1 MCCQVKKAL
10 RIRFGQPSAAD
21 SLNALLSEVLA
32 VIASATFAVFDP
44 HLVEIGLCLLGSKGD
59 HSDMAALADHLVS
72 IPSMATYK
80 SKIKSIVALF
90 GNFDNTMYFLRH
102 RSLYAMGGIQAA
114 RDELHAFLKAH
125 GGDKGEST
133 PDALLPDLL
142 QVLSSGLALIRQI
155 VEQISSRDV
164 EFAEDR
170 TWGSATEEQRDSNT
184 KAWVLDR

>member
-1 MCCQVKKAL
+1 MKKAL
-10 RIRFGQPSAAD
+10 RGRFGKPSAAESLD
-21 SLNALLSEVLA
+21 SLLSEVLA
-32 VIASATFAVFDP
+32 VIANATFAVFDP
-44 HLVEIGLCLLGSKGD
+44 HLMEIGLCLLGSKGD
-59 HSDMAALADHLVS
+59 HSDMADLADHLVS

-80 SKIKSIVALF
+80 NKIKSIVPLF
-90 GNFDNTMYFLRH
+90 GNFENAMYFRRH

-125 GGDKGEST
+125 GGAEETLQK
-133 PDALLPDLL
+133 LL

-184 KAWVLDR
+184 KAWVPDR